1 MEKNESDIIPILK
14 VWETQAYF
22 FNVVKAYRKGMLIS
36 VCMFME
42 DYMGQNIFIGLLCVI
57 ALLAGIWSWLLERGY
72 SFGKYNDKKE
82 EGREEKI
89 DEKN

>member
-57 ALLAGIWSWLLERGY
+57 ALLAGIWSRPLRQHHGRSRQY
-72 SFGKYNDKKE
+72 SRLYCFPKE
-82 EGREEKI
+82 QFRS
-89 DEKN
+89 